1 MDLFMDKAE
10 PEAWNDAE
18 RLSATVREN
27 ALRHGLT
34 VQETELIKVRAS
46 QLNGCVFCLDLHCRQ
61 ARQAGVTQ
69 QKLDILPAWREARIY
84 EDRETA
90 VLAVAEAATQLPLGE
105 DARADLVAARGV
117 LGDEAFAA
125 AEWVAA
131 TINLFNRISILSGHP
146 VRPRDAGGGCSDER
160 PGSASRDDGARLGAA
175 LHGGRGARTAPRP
188 AGRPARDDRAPH
200 PAAAE
205 AIPGRSLVLPRPLRP
220 GRRRRDRR
228 HGGPRHPHT
237 GLATVSWLF
246 TGRIDHLD
254 SGGNA
259 AEVRPGELNLM
270 IAGRGITHQEIS
282 TPGTRVLHG
291 VQLWYALPEATRFS
305 EHHFAH
311 YAPEPVAAPGLTAQ
325 VFIGELLGSASPVD
339 TRTPELLGAELLLEP
354 GASVSLPVRPDFEYG
369 VLAESADISVN
380 GSTTPH
386 RSLAYVPTGSDTLRI
401 EAGAEGTRALLL
413 GGTPLGEQIIMWW
426 NFVGRTHDEIVEYRR
441 RYQAEIGLEPTD
453 VQDAGEPALF
463 GPFPDGQRA
472 PLPAPVLPLTRLKP
486 RG

>member
-1 MDLFMDKAE
+1 MSDLDQHPVM
-10 PEAWNDAE
+10 
-18 RLSATVREN
+18 TV
-27 ALRHGLT
+27 LDSGLP
-34 VQETELIKVRAS
+34 
-46 QLNGCVFCLDLHCRQ
+46 C
-61 ARQAGVTQ
+61 
-69 QKLDILPAWREARIY
+69 
-84 EDRETA
+84 TA
-90 VLAVAEAATQLPLGE
+90 VEVLEPRLVPLGGP
-105 DARADLVAARGV
+105 RAMTV
-117 LGDEAFAA
+117 
-125 AEWVAA
+125 
-131 TINLFNRISILSGHP
+131 H
-146 VRPRDAGGGCSDER
+146 
-160 PGSASRDDGARLGAA
+160 
-175 LHGGRGARTAPRP
+175 RTLPQRK
-188 AGRPARDDRAPH
+188 
-200 PAAAE
+200 
-205 AIPGRSLVLPRPLRP
+205 RSLVGAWCFLDHYGP
-220 GRRRRDRR
+220 DDVAET
-228 HGGPRHPHT
+228 GGMVVPRHPHT